1 MCGLTGMFSLG
12 GSLES
17 GYIDLMTHVLEHRGP
32 DATGYFKDE
41 HIHLGSTRLSIMDV
55 AHGSQ
60 PMFNE
65 DQSIVTVMNG
75 EIYNFKSL
83 RKELTMKGHKFR
95 TKSDTEV
102 LVHLYEEFGCDL
114 VHKIK
119 GQFAFII
126 YDKQKHD
133 VFIARDRFG
142 ICPLYYAIIN
152 EVLYVSS
159 EIKAFAQLDW
169 FNGNPDILGLV
180 QSLQYWT
187 TISTRT
193 VFEQVKSLPKAHFL
207 VIKRPNQLHLERY
220 HALRDYQEDLKITS
234 IDALKEMMRYNIKEA
249 VKKRLVTD
257 ASVKVGAYVSG
268 GLDSTIIAR
277 LVDDIGVQDF
287 TTFSLTFQDTP
298 YDESRYQKESI
309 KGLDCHH
316 IQLDVTN
323 KQIVDTLPKVLH
335 HTEVPLYKTGPI
347 PMYLLSK
354 EVHTNKRK
362 VILSGEGADEI
373 FYGYDVFKE
382 TLIRRLWANHHKSN
396 YRSGLFRQ
404 LYYEKVN
411 NETAYQYLSQFYE
424 GTLDDPHHP
433 LYPIVPQLQYGASLV
448 NYFADE
454 HKAFIYRHQ
463 SHDVLHAAFDE
474 SFWSLPLMKRCQ
486 GLQMELLLNGYLL
499 SSQGD
504 RMLSAH
510 AIEGRY
516 PFLDENVVQMAY
528 NIPDA
533 LKLSGFKE
541 KYILKEAYSGG
552 VPEAILN
559 RKKFPYTAPHV
570 NVFFDNSLDNGYI
583 QELLSKEAIEQLGIF
598 HYEQLKPLIDKY
610 SGNTNP
616 MYFSTRE
623 HVIMTYVISTQL
635 LFKMAKNKF
644 SYTL

>member
-41 HIHLGSTRLSIMDV
+41 HIHLGSARLSIMDV

-102 LVHLYEEFGCDL
+102 LVHLYEEYGCDL

-119 GQFAFII
+119 GQFAFIL

-159 EIKAFAQLDW
+159 EIKAFAQLNW

-207 VIKRPNQLHLERY
+207 VAKRPNQLHLERY
-220 HALRDYQEDLKITS
+220 HALSDYQEDLKITS

-277 LVDDIGVQDF
+277 LVDDIGIQDF
-287 TTFSLTFQDTP
+287 TTFFF
-298 YDESRYQKESI
+298 
-309 KGLDCHH
+309 
-316 IQLDVTN
+316 N
-323 KQIVDTLPKVLH
+323 F
-335 HTEVPLYKTGPI
+335 
-347 PMYLLSK
+347 
-354 EVHTNKRK
+354 
-362 VILSGEGADEI
+362 SG
-373 FYGYDVFKE
+373 
-382 TLIRRLWANHHKSN
+382 
-396 YRSGLFRQ
+396 
-404 LYYEKVN
+404 
-411 NETAYQYLSQFYE
+411 
-424 GTLDDPHHP
+424 
-433 LYPIVPQLQYGASLV
+433 
-448 NYFADE
+448 
-454 HKAFIYRHQ
+454 
-463 SHDVLHAAFDE
+463 
-474 SFWSLPLMKRCQ
+474 
-486 GLQMELLLNGYLL
+486 
-499 SSQGD
+499 
-504 RMLSAH
+504 
-510 AIEGRY
+510 
-516 PFLDENVVQMAY
+516 
-528 NIPDA
+528 
-533 LKLSGFKE
+533 
-541 KYILKEAYSGG
+541 
-552 VPEAILN
+552 
-559 RKKFPYTAPHV
+559 
-570 NVFFDNSLDNGYI
+570 
-583 QELLSKEAIEQLGIF
+583 
-598 HYEQLKPLIDKY
+598 
-610 SGNTNP
+610 
-616 MYFSTRE
+616 
-623 HVIMTYVISTQL
+623 
-635 LFKMAKNKF
+635 
-644 SYTL
+644 YTL

>member
-41 HIHLGSTRLSIMDV
+41 HIHLGSARLSIMDV

-102 LVHLYEEFGCDL
+102 LVHLYEEYGCDL

-119 GQFAFII
+119 GQFAFIL

-159 EIKAFAQLDW
+159 EIKAFAQLNW

-207 VIKRPNQLHLERY
+207 VAKRPNQLHLERY
-220 HALRDYQEDLKITS
+220 HALSDYQEDLKITS

-277 LVDDIGVQDF
+277 LVDDIGIQDF
-287 TTFSLTFQDTP
+287 TTFFSLTFQDTP
-298 YDESRYQKESI
+298 YDESRYQKKESI

-323 KQIVDTLPKVLH
+323 KHIVDTLPKVLH

-382 TLIRRLWANHHKSN
+382 TLIRRLWLIITN
-396 YRSGLFRQ
+396 Q
-404 LYYEKVN
+404 
-411 NETAYQYLSQFYE
+411 T
-424 GTLDDPHHP
+424 
-433 LYPIVPQLQYGASLV
+433 IVQG
-448 NYFADE
+448 YFD
-454 HKAFIYRHQ
+454 
-463 SHDVLHAAFDE
+463 
-474 SFWSLPLMKRCQ
+474 SFTMRRLIMKR
-486 GLQMELLLNGYLL
+486 L
-499 SSQGD
+499 
-504 RMLSAH
+504 
-510 AIEGRY
+510 I
-516 PFLDENVVQMAY
+516 
-528 NIPDA
+528 NI
-533 LKLSGFKE
+533 
-541 KYILKEAYSGG
+541 
-552 VPEAILN
+552 
-559 RKKFPYTAPHV
+559 
-570 NVFFDNSLDNGYI
+570 
-583 QELLSKEAIEQLGIF
+583 
-598 HYEQLKPLIDKY
+598 
-610 SGNTNP
+610 
-616 MYFSTRE
+616 
-623 HVIMTYVISTQL
+623 
-635 LFKMAKNKF
+635 
-644 SYTL
+644 